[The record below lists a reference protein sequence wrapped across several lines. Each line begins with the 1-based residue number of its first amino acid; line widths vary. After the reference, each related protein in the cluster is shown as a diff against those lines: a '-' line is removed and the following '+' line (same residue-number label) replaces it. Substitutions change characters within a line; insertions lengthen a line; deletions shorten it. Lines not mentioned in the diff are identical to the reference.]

1 MPDSAADA
9 GCIFCRIVAGQ
20 AESAR
25 VYEDDGVLAFL
36 NIAPA
41 AEGHTLVIPKRHA
54 RNLFDIAAADL
65 EAVAVAAQ
73 RVAVMLRD
81 QLACDGVSIFQSN
94 EAAGWQTVFHYHVHV
109 VPRSHGDALVPP
121 WRPIPAERAPLERL
135 AARLRG
141 SDARPG

>member
-1 MPDSAADA
+1 MPDATADA
-9 GCIFCRIVAGQ
+9 DCIFCRIVAGE

-25 VYEDDGVLAFL
+25 VHEDDRVLAFL

-54 RNLFDIAAADL
+54 RNLFDIGATDL

-73 RVAVMLRD
+73 RVALRLRD
-81 QLACDGVSIFQSN
+81 VLGCDGVSIFQSN
-94 EAAGWQTVFHYHVHV
+94 EAAGWQTVFHYHLHV
-109 VPRSHGDALVPP
+109 VPRSHGDALVQP
-121 WRPIPAERAPLERL
+121 WRPIPAERAPLDRL

-141 SDARPG
+141 SEARPG